1 MLSELS
7 KEHEVLQSKFSCLL
21 QKNSELLAKEH
32 LFNEAI
38 SSRAEMNVKIDDLEI
53 RMERKMVQNE
63 KMRLQ
68 GEADE
73 ITKFNLEK
81 EIKILNEKDKERQM
95 YNNFL
100 LKSNQDHV
108 ANLKAAEESLRHAEI
123 AST

>member
-1 MLSELS
+1 
-7 KEHEVLQSKFSCLL
+7 
-21 QKNSELLAKEH
+21 
-32 LFNEAI
+32 
-38 SSRAEMNVKIDDLEI
+38 MNVKIDDLEI

>member
-7 KEHEVLQSKFSCLL
+7 KDHEVLQSKFSCLL

>member
-1 MLSELS
+1 MSELS

-38 SSRAEMNVKIDDLEI
+38 SSRAEMNVKIDDIEI